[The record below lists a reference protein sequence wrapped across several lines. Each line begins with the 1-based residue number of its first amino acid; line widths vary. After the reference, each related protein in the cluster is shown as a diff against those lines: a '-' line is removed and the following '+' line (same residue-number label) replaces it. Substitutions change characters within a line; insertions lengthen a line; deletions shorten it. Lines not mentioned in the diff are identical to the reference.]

1 MKQTQNNTKIERQTG
16 TGLMSTEQMIM
27 TEALKV
33 NTTITELN
41 LGGGKENE
49 KQRERK
55 KKQWSIDR
63 Q

>member
-49 KQRERK
+49 KQ
-55 KKQWSIDR
+55 
-63 Q
+63 

>member
-1 MKQTQNNTKIERQTG
+1 
-16 TGLMSTEQMIM
+16 M

-41 LGGGKENE
+41 LGGWERKMKNNE
-49 KQRERK
+49 KEK
-55 KKQWSIDR
+55 KKLWSIDR